1 MGRFYQLVVDSR
13 DPAALARFWAAA
25 LELAIL
31 YETDDE
37 VIIGRGAREYP
48 GICFVPNSDRKTH
61 KNRLHID
68 IDPDDQAAEV
78 ERLIGLGARRIDIGQ
93 GAANWVVLADPE
105 GNEFDV
111 LIPHR
116 SLID

>member
-1 MGRFYQLVVDSR
+1 VGRFYQLVVDSR

-25 LELAIL
+25 LELTVL
-31 YETDDE
+31 YETEDE
-37 VIIGRGAREYP
+37 VIIGSDPHDYP
-48 GICFVPNSDRKTH
+48 GICFVPTSDPKTG

-93 GAANWVVLADPE
+93 GDVSWVVLADPE
-105 GNEFDV
+105 DNELCV
-111 LIPHR
+111 LRPHR